1 MFGSLKYYQMKFYL
15 TNMMAAAAAIC
26 MMSCNNGAST
36 KTTTDSTTHQL
47 TIKEENISIQADSV
61 TLYSMIAYSDDT
73 TAKKPIVLIVPEWW
87 GLNDYVKGRANQL
100 AELGYLAIGIDMYGN
115 GKIAADPDQAKAY
128 ATPFYM
134 NPQLAFSRIQAA
146 LAKAKTYPQADTT
159 RIAAIGYCF
168 GGAMALNSAKLGLP
182 VNGVVSF
189 HGGLAGVP
197 PVKELIKAQVLI
209 CHGAI
214 DQFVVAQ
221 EVATFKK
228 QMDSVGIPYT
238 FKEYAN
244 ATHAFTN
251 PAATE
256 LGKKFSLPIAYNPAA
271 DTASWND
278 MKTFFGTVFK

>member
-1 MFGSLKYYQMKFYL
+1 MKFNL
-15 TNMMAAAAAIC
+15 TYMVAAVAAISMTAC
-26 MMSCNNGAST
+26 QGGATSNT
-36 KTTTDSTTHQL
+36 QTSQDTTTHAV

-61 TLYSMIAYSDDT
+61 TLNSVIAYSDDT

-87 GLNDYVKGRANQL
+87 GLDDYVKNRAKQL
-100 AELGYLAIGIDMYGN
+100 AELGYIAIGVDLYGN
-115 GKIAADPDQAKAY
+115 GKIAADPAQAKAY

-134 NPQLAFSRIQAA
+134 NPQLAYGRLAAA

-168 GGAMALNSAKLGLP
+168 GGSMVLNSAKLGFP
-182 VNGVVSF
+182 VTGVVSF
-189 HGGLAGVP
+189 HGGLAGVI
-197 PVKELIKAQVLI
+197 PVKGQTKAQILV

-214 DQFVVAQ
+214 DQFVSPQ

-228 QMDSVGIPYT
+228 QLDSVGVSYT

-256 LGKKFSLPIAYNPAA
+256 NGKKFNMPITYNGAA
-271 DTASWND
+271 DTASFND
-278 MKTFFGTVFK
+278 MKTFFNTIFK